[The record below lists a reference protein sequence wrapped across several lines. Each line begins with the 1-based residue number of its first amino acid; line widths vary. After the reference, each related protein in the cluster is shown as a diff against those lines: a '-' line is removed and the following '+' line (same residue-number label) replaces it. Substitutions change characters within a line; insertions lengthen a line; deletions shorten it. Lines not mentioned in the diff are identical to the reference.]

1 MLKEYDI
8 IVVGAGHAGNE
19 AAASAAKMG
28 SSVLLITM
36 NMETIGQM
44 SCNPAIGGIAKG
56 QIVREI
62 DAMGGLTG
70 IITDLSA
77 IQYKLLN
84 KSKGPAMWSPRA
96 QCDRKL
102 FSSAWRSKLEEI
114 NNLDFWQDVVEEVLV
129 KKGKAVGVK
138 TSMGIEIRS
147 KAVILNSGTFLNG
160 SIHLGEKQFGGGR
173 MGERAVTGITAQ
185 LENLGFVSGRMKT
198 GTPARVDGRSI
209 NFSKMEEQPG
219 DDKPG
224 KFSYFNETKALE
236 NQKSCFITY
245 TNSKTHETLKR
256 GFNRSPLFNGAIE
269 SAGPR
274 YCPSIED
281 KINRFSHRPR
291 HQIFAEPEGWNTIE
305 YYINGFSSSLPEEVQ
320 LEGLRT
326 IVGFENAKMFRPG
339 YAVEYDFFQPTQLK
353 HTLETKLI
361 SNLFFSGQINGTTG
375 YEEAAGQGLI
385 AGINAHLKC
394 QNKQGFVLS
403 RDEAY
408 IGVLIDDLITKGTD
422 EPYRMFTSR
431 AEYRILLR
439 QDNADLRLSKKGHDI
454 GLLKSSDYKVVLDKE
469 EDTKKLIRYV
479 RSLSVSPEEINST
492 LEKKGTS
499 KIKQKVKAPS
509 VISRPGILI
518 DDIVAKSDKLKTYIN
533 DQKLKDSCLEQVEI
547 DIKYSGYIEREK
559 ENASKL
565 KRLEYV
571 KIPKD
576 INYFKFS
583 SLSNESKEKLNEIR
597 PVDIGHASRISGIKP
612 SDISILLIYLG
623 R

>member
-1 MLKEYDI
+1 M
-8 IVVGAGHAGNE
+8 
-19 AAASAAKMG
+19 
-28 SSVLLITM
+28 
-36 NMETIGQM
+36 
-44 SCNPAIGGIAKG
+44 
-56 QIVREI
+56 
-62 DAMGGLTG
+62 
-70 IITDLSA
+70 
-77 IQYKLLN
+77 
-84 KSKGPAMWSPRA
+84 
-96 QCDRKL
+96 
-102 FSSAWRSKLEEI
+102 
-114 NNLDFWQDVVEEVLV
+114 
-129 KKGKAVGVK
+129 
-138 TSMGIEIRS
+138 
-147 KAVILNSGTFLNG
+147 
-160 SIHLGEKQFGGGR
+160 
-173 MGERAVTGITAQ
+173 
-185 LENLGFVSGRMKT
+185 
-198 GTPARVDGRSI
+198 
-209 NFSKMEEQPG
+209 
-219 DDKPG
+219 
-224 KFSYFNETKALE
+224 
-236 NQKSCFITY
+236 
-245 TNSKTHETLKR
+245 
-256 GFNRSPLFNGAIE
+256 
-269 SAGPR
+269 
-274 YCPSIED
+274 
-281 KINRFSHRPR
+281 
-291 HQIFAEPEGWNTIE
+291 
-305 YYINGFSSSLPEEVQ
+305 Q

-326 IVGFENAKMFRPG
+326 IVGFEKAKMFRPG

-492 LEKKGTS
+492 LEKKGVS

-518 DDIVAKSDKLKTYIN
+518 DDIVAKSDKLKAYIN

-597 PVDIGHASRISGIKP
+597 PVDIGQASRISGIKP

>member
-1 MLKEYDI
+1 MLKKYDI

-28 SSVLLITM
+28 SNVLLITM

-62 DAMGGLTG
+62 DALGGLTG
-70 IITDLSA
+70 VVTDLSA
-77 IQYKLLN
+77 IQFKLLN
-84 KSKGPAMWSPRA
+84 RSKGPAMWSPRA

-102 FSSAWRSKLEEI
+102 FSNNWRKKLEQI
-114 NNLDFWQDVVEEVLV
+114 KNLDFWQDVVVEVIV
-129 KKGKAVGVK
+129 KKNRAIGVK
-138 TSMGIEIRS
+138 TSMGLEIKS
-147 KAVILNSGTFLNG
+147 NAVILNSGTFLNG

-185 LENLGFVSGRMKT
+185 LESLGFNSGRMKT

-209 NFSKMEEQPG
+209 DFSKMEEQPG
-219 DDKPG
+219 DDSPR

-236 NQKSCFITY
+236 KQKSCFITY
-245 TNSKTHETLKR
+245 TNSKTHDVLKG

-269 SAGPR
+269 SIGPR

-326 IVGFENAKMFRPG
+326 IIGFENAKMFRPG
-339 YAVEYDFFQPTQLK
+339 YAVEYDYFQPTQLK

-361 SNLFFSGQINGTTG
+361 DNLFFSGQINGTTG

-394 QNKQGFVLS
+394 NKEEGFVLS

-439 QDNADLRLSKKGHDI
+439 QDNADLRLSKKGYDL
-454 GLLKSSDYKVVLDKE
+454 GLLKDVDYKVVLNKKE
-469 EDTKKLIRYV
+469 NTKKLIRYV
-479 RSLSVSPEEINST
+479 KSLSVSPDEINDT
-492 LEKKGTS
+492 LERKGTS

-518 DDIVAKSDKLKTYIN
+518 NDIVDRSERLKAFIN
-533 DQKLKDSCLEQVEI
+533 DNRLNYACLEQVEI
-547 DIKYSGYIEREK
+547 DIKYSGYIDREK
-559 ENASKL
+559 ENAKKL

-571 KIPKD
+571 KIPED

-597 PVDIGHASRISGIKP
+597 PVDIGQASRISGVKP

>member
-1 MLKEYDI
+1 MLKKYDI

-62 DAMGGLTG
+62 DALGGLTG
-70 IITDLSA
+70 VVTDLSA
-77 IQYKLLN
+77 IQFKLLN
-84 KSKGPAMWSPRA
+84 RSKGPAMWSPRA

-102 FSSAWRSKLEEI
+102 FSNNWRKKLEQI
-114 NNLDFWQDVVEEVLV
+114 KNLDFWQDVVVEVVV
-129 KKGKAVGVK
+129 KKNRAIGVK
-138 TSMGIEIRS
+138 TSMGLEIKS
-147 KAVILNSGTFLNG
+147 NAVILNSGTFLNG

-185 LENLGFVSGRMKT
+185 LESLGFSSGRMKT

-209 NFSKMEEQPG
+209 DFSKMEEQPG
-219 DDKPG
+219 DSSPR

-236 NQKSCFITY
+236 KQKSCFITY
-245 TNSKTHETLKR
+245 TNSKTHDVLKG

-269 SAGPR
+269 SIGPR

-326 IVGFENAKMFRPG
+326 IIGFENAKMFRPG
-339 YAVEYDFFQPTQLK
+339 YAVEYDYFQPTQLK

-361 SNLFFSGQINGTTG
+361 DNLFFSGQINGTTG

-394 QNKQGFVLS
+394 NKEEGFVLS

-439 QDNADLRLSKKGHDI
+439 QDNADLRLSKKGHDL
-454 GLLKSSDYKVVLDKE
+454 GLLKDVDYKVVLIKKE
-469 EDTKKLIRYV
+469 NTKKLIRYV
-479 RSLSVSPEEINST
+479 KSLSVSPDEINDT
-492 LEKKGTS
+492 LERKGTS

-518 DDIVAKSDKLKTYIN
+518 NDIVDRSERLKAFIN
-533 DQKLKDSCLEQVEI
+533 DNRLNYACLEQVEI
-547 DIKYSGYIEREK
+547 DIKYSGYIDREK
-559 ENASKL
+559 ENAKKL

-571 KIPKD
+571 KIPED

-597 PVDIGHASRISGIKP
+597 PVDIGQASRISGIKP

>member
-62 DAMGGLTG
+62 DALGGMTG
-70 IITDLSA
+70 VITDLSA

-84 KSKGPAMWSPRA
+84 RSKGPAMWSPRA

-102 FSSAWRSKLEEI
+102 FSDNWRSKLEQI
-114 NNLDFWQDVVEEVLV
+114 KNLDFWQDVVDEVIV
-129 KKGKAVGVK
+129 EKGKAVGVK
-138 TSMGIEIRS
+138 TAMGIEINC

-160 SIHLGEKQFGGGR
+160 SIHLGEKKFGGGR

-185 LENLGFVSGRMKT
+185 LERLGFVSGRMKT

-219 DDKPG
+219 DDNPG
-224 KFSYFNETKALE
+224 KFSYFNETKPLDR
-236 NQKSCFITY
+236 QKSCFITY
-245 TNSKTHETLKR
+245 TNSKTHEVLKS
-256 GFNRSPLFNGAIE
+256 GFDRSPLFNGDIE
-269 SAGPR
+269 SIGPR

-305 YYINGFSSSLPEEVQ
+305 FYINGFSSSLPEEVQ
-320 LEGLRT
+320 LGGLRT
-326 IVGFENAKMFRPG
+326 IVGFEKAKMFRPG

-361 SNLFFSGQINGTTG
+361 NNLFFSGQINGTTG

-394 QNKQGFVLS
+394 QNKEGFILS

-439 QDNADLRLSKKGHDI
+439 QDNADLRLSKKGYDL
-454 GLLKSSDYKVVLDKE
+454 GLLSGVDYKIVLTKKE
-469 EDTKKLIRYV
+469 NTKKLTRYIKT
-479 RSLSVSPEEINST
+479 LSVSPEEINST
-492 LEKKGTS
+492 LERKGTS

-518 DDIVAKSDKLKTYIN
+518 KDVVDKSEKLKTFIKANRLNN
-533 DQKLKDSCLEQVEI
+533 DCIEQVEI
-547 DIKYSGYIEREK
+547 DIKYSGYIERER
-559 ENASKL
+559 ENANKL

-571 KIPKD
+571 KIPED

-597 PVDIGHASRISGIKP
+597 PIDIGQASRISGIKP